1 MLCKWIIMV
10 LIFIIPFA
18 AYADIN
24 HDLFEAT
31 RKGETSK
38 VELLLQA
45 GANVTALE
53 GGTALTLAAYL
64 GHTEIVHLLIGAG
77 SYIDASDQ
85 WPATALIYAAYL
97 GNVEIAQAL
106 LVAGAD
112 VNLDVESPLGTA
124 LAAAVSGRH
133 TEMVKLLLDAGSKI
147 KTRERQS
154 GKEVDA
160 AELIRTAEE
169 NGDSEIVEM
178 LNKTLEKELIS
189 ELVDAS
195 YMGDFEVVRI
205 LVKMGADVNAKDSYG
220 RTAIE
225 SAAMSGNNGLYE
237 FLIANGGNSNLFISA
252 SATDEQRV
260 KELISNGSDVNAV
273 NEYGSTA
280 LMLASK
286 DTGLE
291 VMEILLLNG
300 AVIDYQDRQGRTAL
314 MMAAKNGWKE
324 AVAFLLNH
332 DADIHIKD
340 NNNKTASE
348 FAEWHKNINLM
359 VGREIIE
366 LLMESGSTI
375 KAVANDSGV
384 RIRNNPTT
392 SNSRTIGSVDRGDE
406 VIILGKSE
414 KEEKIQNMMAH
425 WYKIKTEDRTI
436 GYAYGYF
443 FDINTVEIEDIPTF

>member
-1 MLCKWIIMV
+1 MFHKWITIV
-10 LIFIIPFA
+10 FIFILPFA

-31 RKGETSK
+31 RNGETSK

-64 GHTEIVHLLIGAG
+64 GHTEIVLLLIDAG
-77 SYIDASDQ
+77 SYLDASDQ

-106 LVAGAD
+106 LAAGAD

-124 LAAAVSGRH
+124 LVAAVSGRH

-147 KTRERQS
+147 KIREREL
-154 GKEVDA
+154 GKEVNA

-169 NGDSEIVEM
+169 KGDTEIVEI
-178 LNKTLEKELIS
+178 LRKTLEMALIS

-195 YMGDFEVVRI
+195 YMGDFEVVKI
-205 LVKMGADVNAKDSYG
+205 LVNMGA
-220 RTAIE
+220 
-225 SAAMSGNNGLYE
+225 
-237 FLIANGGNSNLFISA
+237 
-252 SATDEQRV
+252 
-260 KELISNGSDVNAV
+260 DVNAV

-280 LMLASK
+280 LILASK

-300 AVIDYQDRQGRTAL
+300 AVIDHQDRQGRTAL

-324 AVAFLLNH
+324 AVTLLLSH

-340 NNNKTASE
+340 NNNKTALE
-348 FAEWHKNINLM
+348 LAEWHKNIDLAA
-359 VGREIIE
+359 GTEILELLLESEPIIE
-366 LLMESGSTI
+366 
-375 KAVANDSGV
+375 AVANDSGV
-384 RIRNNPTT
+384 RIRNKPTT

-414 KEEKIQNMMAH
+414 GEEKIQNMLAH
-425 WYKIKTEDRTI
+425 WYKIKTEDNTV